1 MGGPAKTEAFAR
13 LFMIPGMEHCGGGLG
28 ADDFDKIS
36 VLEQWVEDG
45 VAPDKI
51 IASHSKN
58 GVVDMT
64 RPLCPYPMTAQWKG
78 TGSTSDAA
86 NFVCVKKK

>member
-1 MGGPAKTEAFAR
+1 
-13 LFMIPGMEHCGGGLG
+13 MIPGMGHCGGGPG
-28 ADDFDKIS
+28 TNDFDKVG

-51 IASHSKN
+51 IASHLKD
-58 GVVDMT
+58 GVADMT
-64 RPLCPYPMTAQWKG
+64 RLLCPYPMIAQWKG

-86 NFVCVKKK
+86 NFACVNEK